1 MKVFFITA
9 VSYLPWFNIMFADR
23 DEVCTSQSE
32 EVCDRLLLPARL
44 YMDLILNLP
53 VITLA
58 LSLIPGI
65 SGGIMS
71 TTEVLPFTIF
81 PYFVMCAA
89 PFVVVVL
96 SLWPMLSLVVHAMDS
111 PFLMV
116 GVLFYVLYALV
127 LSVGALKGMFAMSA
141 FEELGK
147 EMYKRNLQN
156 AMDEGNGGGKPVLL
170 NMEAENHQ
178 SSGAEKKNGV
188 VRNTCKSEEEVGAGE
203 AAEHSLLENGAE
215 PSEVFLDP
223 EEVSAS
229 GNEKLASGYLPHSN
243 PPVFLDGSHRAEDND
258 NMGSSQMLT
267 SSQQTHQLPTTVHV
281 DLEQPIASAN
291 LGQTEITSDAEVA
304 SSNNEVAAT
313 KQPSFK
319 EQVGKKLSF
328 FSHIMEEKLKTR
340 NGGQGSDSLGR
351 QPKKYNYLV
360 GSTFLSPTKKANSR
374 GKTSGGKSVDKA
386 ASDEIPSDTEYAFVQ
401 ATLIRHLCV
410 KVKKNMM
417 NVMRT
422 SLFMQI
428 IAYSM
433 ICLAIVQEGREFVD
447 LTVSSDIVATVMLLF
462 TDAFVNK
469 CMMDMITIDFT
480 FDALVKMRLYNGY
493 MADDPDLS
501 NLAVLFKFSDKL
513 NAFFCKGVAQAQT
526 KQHELELKKAGTGGF
541 LGKMKANV
549 QEKFGVAAGGKQ
561 A

>member
-1 MKVFFITA
+1 
-9 VSYLPWFNIMFADR
+9 
-23 DEVCTSQSE
+23 
-32 EVCDRLLLPARL
+32 
-44 YMDLILNLP
+44 
-53 VITLA
+53 
-58 LSLIPGI
+58 
-65 SGGIMS
+65 MS

-96 SLWPMLSLVVHAMDS
+96 SLWPMLSLVVHAIDS

-156 AMDEGNGGGKPVLL
+156 AMDEGNEGGGGKPVLL

-178 SSGAEKKNGV
+178 SSGAGEKKNGV

-203 AAEHSLLENGAE
+203 AAEHSVLENGAE

-223 EEVSAS
+223 EEASAS

-243 PPVFLDGSHRAEDND
+243 PPVFLDGSHRAEDSNLYGD
-258 NMGSSQMLT
+258 NMGSSQ
-267 SSQQTHQLPTTVHV
+267 QLQTTVHV

-304 SSNNEVAAT
+304 SSSNEVAAT

-374 GKTSGGKSVDKA
+374 GKTSGGKTLSDKDNG
-386 ASDEIPSDTEYAFVQ
+386 SDEIPSDTEYAFVQ

-526 KQHELELKKAGTGGF
+526 KQHELEQKKAGTGGF

-549 QEKFGVAAGGKQ
+549 QEKFGVAGGKQ